1 MASNGVK
8 LMGSS
13 NWSTWYKSDPK
24 YWTAISAWPVSNPPL
39 IEGEDDYKSL
49 LDGDNFAPDPKVAP
63 IPNLLNINLRPI
75 RVELQAAIVYY
86 NIDLLKYEK
95 QVKQIKAARKVL
107 FDSLSSLIQ
116 SQAAHLT
123 DPVDL
128 ANYLVET
135 YRPVETVVRQDV
147 LRKMRV
153 LTLAG
158 SKYNMEYYLNKFYEA
173 RTELAEVGT
182 QMNDSELCDYI
193 I

>member
-1 MASNGVK
+1 MANLFTNEAKDARMPEPQLQDS
-8 LMGSS
+8 
-13 NWSTWYKSDPK
+13 K
-24 YWTAISAWPVSNPPL
+24 YWTAISAWPVSNPPSA
-39 IEGEDDYKSL
+39 EGDDDHKSL
-49 LDGDNFAPDPKVAP
+49 LDGDDFAPDPKVAP
-63 IPNLLNINLRPI
+63 IPNFSNVNLRPI

-116 SQAAHLT
+116 SQAAYLT

-135 YRPVETVVRQDV
+135 YRPAETVIRQDV

-173 RTELAEVGT
+173 RAELVEVGT
-182 QMNDSELCDYI
+182 
-193 I
+193 